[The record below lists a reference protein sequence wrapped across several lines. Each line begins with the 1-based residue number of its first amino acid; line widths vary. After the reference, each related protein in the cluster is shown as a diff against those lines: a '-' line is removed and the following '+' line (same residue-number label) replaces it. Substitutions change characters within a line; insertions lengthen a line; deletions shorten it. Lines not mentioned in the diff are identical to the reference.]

1 MSGDGS
7 FARKGWSGPHW
18 LMPAAEARALGALA
32 AECLPLVTDPSRYGS
47 APDFRARP
55 WFKSLHAHVP
65 AFHDLARHPALVAAV
80 TAVLGPDVIAWGVSA
95 MRKGPGDVHPW
106 HVDIEHT
113 AWRGVSVFL
122 GLTGTVAGHS
132 GLKFIGGSHRLGGL
146 ESDGRLDDAAALAL
160 ARTAD
165 TECSL
170 DYPPLADGEFLL
182 FDGPVWHA
190 SHNSGDTTRIAAIL
204 QYAAP
209 SARVRI
215 PLDFRAPVK
224 WHEEGPP
231 CVLVAGTDRFGVNRL
246 VGRPSPATVQK
257 P

>member
-1 MSGDGS
+1 MAGDDS
-7 FARKGWSGPHW
+7 FARKGWSGPHR
-18 LMPAAEARALGALA
+18 LMPAAEARLLGAFT
-32 AECLPLVTDPSRYGS
+32 AECLPRVSDPSSWSGRT
-47 APDFRARP
+47 PDFRARP
-55 WFKSLHAHVP
+55 WFKSLHAHAP

-80 TAVLGPDVIAWGVSA
+80 TGTLGPDVIAWGVSA

-106 HVDIEHT
+106 HVDIKHI

-122 GLTGTVAGHS
+122 GLSGTVPDRS
-132 GLKFIGGSHRLGGL
+132 GLKFIGGSHRLQGFVC
-146 ESDGRLDDAAALAL
+146 DPALDDAGALAL
-160 ARTAD
+160 ARTVD
-165 TECSL
+165 PECSL

-215 PLDFRAPVK
+215 PLEFRTPVT
-224 WHEEGPP
+224 WHAERPP
-231 CVLVAGTDRFGVNRL
+231 CVLVAGTDRFGINRL
-246 VGRPSPATVQK
+246 IGSPPPLA
-257 P
+257 